1 MLVPPAC
8 TLFSGVLTKLTLL
21 KSIVPTG
28 VWLFCIC
35 ICQCDPA
42 CFSETVEPPLSGLYL
57 DTDEWSPSFFVSSVL
72 LCVPVLLSRPNPDDP
87 LNCDA
92 ATAFAY
98 RQKDF
103 EQTTREWTRKHAV
116 PHKGTPRKDASHSGS
131 RINAD
136 DEEDCIEEDSIEGS
150 YIYKVNFV
158 SRCSFAISTQSG
170 ANAERAPLFCGCTE
184 KNKSVQAAQLD
195 AVECRE
201 YDECYSKLVHCLHDP
216 NLMQPVQFK
225 QNADESNSVHNSHVD
240 NNLMQI
246 DQLHV
251 EDWLNL
257 VRHFEVLVRDEVF
270 TSKSAHKLS
279 DPNLMQTDQNN
290 IGETLQ
296 DCIDFDELMND
307 FHSSTASPRQS
318 LSDHGSFD
326 SGLLRD
332 ATHNG
337 NLANSPAEA
346 VYNAHL
352 PGSYSQDK

>member
-1 MLVPPAC
+1 MPGKRSYANFATQSEP
-8 TLFSGVLTKLTLL
+8 
-21 KSIVPTG
+21 IVPG
-28 VWLFCIC
+28 
-35 ICQCDPA
+35 
-42 CFSETVEPPLSGLYL
+42 EPPLSGLYL
-57 DTDEWSPSFFVSSVL
+57 HTINRALGNIEGQCQPARAPSPAPPLECDDEWRDEDIVVLSDSVVLDKDVSL
-72 LCVPVLLSRPNPDDP
+72 PNEIFLADLNPYKIPLKELPDECETFYIGD
-87 LNCDA
+87 
-92 ATAFAY
+92 
-98 RQKDF
+98 
-103 EQTTREWTRKHAV
+103 
-116 PHKGTPRKDASHSGS
+116 S
-131 RINAD
+131 
-136 DEEDCIEEDSIEGS
+136 DEEEQPVPFPLRLRLMIHGKPLADISGCIEKSKSVQATQLDAVECQAD
-150 YIYKVNFV
+150 
-158 SRCSFAISTQSG
+158 IS
-170 ANAERAPLFCGCTE
+170 GCTE

-251 EDWLNL
+251 EDGLNL
-257 VRHFEVLVRDEVF
+257 VRHFEKLVRDEVF

-307 FHSSTASPRQS
+307 FHSSTASLRQS

-352 PGSYSQDK
+352 PGSFSQDK